1 MKLSICD
8 NHEVRQNIRELS
20 IQNIVQNTFEENIEI
35 VEGYIKS

>member
-1 MKLSICD
+1 MKLSIGD

-20 IQNIVQNTFEENIEI
+20 IQNIVQNTFEENVEI